1 MRPTRAADRLDW
13 CTSSYRKKS
22 RGAYAGNSL
31 AGGGGVRGRN
41 RRSRGGRVALT
52 GPAPRGAWSRSRP
65 IAFSPPSA
73 RGTGRRP
80 RRARHRASL
89 GDAPRRARAASA
101 DTAPADAVDAA
112 ARIRRLR
119 TSKRRAR
126 FYRCRRKTTN
136 GGYGPKGWLSDS
148 GRTRPP
154 PARARPHPP
163 THVLDTS
170 ARRGER
176 PSRTP
181 TSHSTRARTA
191 SGSPSL
197 TATRPLRSRS
207 SERLTH
213 LDTPWRS
220 TTSRACASV
229 SRTPRMA
236 RDRSR

>member
-89 GDAPRRARAASA
+89 GDAPRRDRAASA

-119 TSKRRAR
+119 TSMRERGTLGAEKNKWWVWALWLSPGCRTRVALHRLPPPHTHRRTSSTRPRVVASDPRERRNRIRRALEP
-126 FYRCRRKTTN
+126 RRALPPTRRV
-136 GGYGPKGWLSDS
+136 PFDS
-148 GRTRPP
+148 
-154 PARARPHPP
+154 ARP
-163 THVLDTS
+163 
-170 ARRGER
+170 
-176 PSRTP
+176 
-181 TSHSTRARTA
+181 
-191 SGSPSL
+191 
-197 TATRPLRSRS
+197 
-207 SERLTH
+207 
-213 LDTPWRS
+213 
-220 TTSRACASV
+220 SV
-229 SRTPRMA
+229 
-236 RDRSR
+236 